1 MYIDCLWVSGKFKGQ
16 GYSSELMDRC
26 IEDSKAKGKKGLVIL
41 SSGEKRGFLA
51 DHKYLEYKGF
61 ETVDTSE
68 PYFELMYL
76 PFDKDAEKPRFRDT
90 VKETGHHEMGDGFTL
105 FYSSQCPFTA
115 KYIPLLEAVAG
126 KEGASLR
133 TIHIGELQDA
143 QNAPCPFTSFALYHN
158 GEFVTH
164 EIQSEKKFE
173 KIIADSG

>member
-1 MYIDCLWVSGKFKGQ
+1 
-16 GYSSELMDRC
+16 MDRC

-41 SSGEKRGFLA
+41 SSEKKRGFLA

-61 ETVDTSE
+61 ETVDTAES
-68 PYFELMYL
+68 YFELMYL
-76 PFDKDAEKPRFRDT
+76 PFDKDSEKPCFRNIVKST
-90 VKETGHHEMGDGFTL
+90 VYPEMGDGFTI

-115 KYIPLLEAVAG
+115 KYIPLLEAVAE

-143 QNAPCPFTSFALYHN
+143 QNVPCPFTAFALYHD

-173 KIIADSG
+173 KIIKAGR